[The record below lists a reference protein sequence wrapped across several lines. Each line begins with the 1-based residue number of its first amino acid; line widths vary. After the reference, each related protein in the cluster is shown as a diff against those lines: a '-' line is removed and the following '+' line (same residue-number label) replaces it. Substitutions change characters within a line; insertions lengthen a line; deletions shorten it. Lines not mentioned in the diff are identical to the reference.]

1 MKSEDLIQLPG
12 TEFYFTIKEIG
23 GGEVKFYF
31 FHCHELGNF
40 NKTTWIL
47 NKHKEPVL
55 HCQRCGEELEINK
68 LLLHIIGFS
77 FDLQIRIMEEEI
89 INAIVLKTL
98 NIKSSKQQT

>member
-1 MKSEDLIQLPG
+1 MKLEDLIQLPG

-55 HCQRCGEELEINK
+55 HCQRCSEELEINK
-68 LLLHIIGFS
+68 LLLRIVEPFALHLV
-77 FDLQIRIMEEEI
+77 DLEEEI
-89 INAIVLKTL
+89 IKILNSKTT
-98 NIKSSKQQT
+98 NIK

>member
-55 HCQRCGEELEINK
+55 HCQRCCEEIEINK
-68 LLLHIIGFS
+68 LLLRIIDFS
-77 FDLQIRIMEEEI
+77 FDLQIRGMKEEI
-89 INAIVLKTL
+89 IKTL